1 MTDYKTVLEANK
13 DNTKLL
19 RQLVQEVNSW
29 DGSLDSY
36 EVYDFD
42 DDFFDTYFEGKPE
55 EAARA
60 TFFGKIQNWMDD
72 YIRFNG
78 YGNLESVSEY
88 QYNKE
93 LLSGAD
99 EIIDITLEVADS
111 INLKDILQSYKL
123 LPTAGHGI

>member
-1 MTDYKTVLEANK
+1 MTDYKTVLEDNK
-13 DNTKLL
+13 DNTQLL

-36 EVYDFD
+36 AVYDFD

-78 YGNLESVSEY
+78 YGNLESLSEY
-88 QYNKE
+88 QYTQE
-93 LLSGAD
+93 LVRGAD
-99 EIIDITLEVADS
+99 EIISYALEVADH
-111 INLKDILQSYKL
+111 IDLEDILQACGL
-123 LPTAGHGI
+123 LPTAA

>member
-1 MTDYKTVLEANK
+1 MAGYKTILEDNK
-13 DNTKLL
+13 NNTELL

-42 DDFFDTYFEGKPE
+42 DDFFDTYFAGKPE

-60 TFFGKIQNWMDD
+60 TFFGKIQSWMDE

-88 QYNKE
+88 AYNQE

-99 EIIDITLEVADS
+99 EIIDSALAVADS
-111 INLKDILQSYKL
+111 INLEDILQACGL
-123 LPTAGHGI
+123 LPTAA